1 MEQQLYRWTWQP
13 QLLPMLQQIGRI
25 GSGSTF
31 INLED
36 PLWERRHEFM
46 ESRILDIA
54 FEICSDPAVPLLGTV
69 NLGMHLTIPPQH
81 PLQGKTDQLTLDA
94 ARQYPINYPSFSLP
108 AELTSQLL
116 RDGFQ
121 LTSTTQREDD
131 LALDLRAGQPSSPT
145 GLSLPYSL
153 QAGWRV
159 APYSD
164 DIIVNLSSLEQCVS
178 PLNQAELSS
187 PASTL
192 C

>member
-192 C
+192 R